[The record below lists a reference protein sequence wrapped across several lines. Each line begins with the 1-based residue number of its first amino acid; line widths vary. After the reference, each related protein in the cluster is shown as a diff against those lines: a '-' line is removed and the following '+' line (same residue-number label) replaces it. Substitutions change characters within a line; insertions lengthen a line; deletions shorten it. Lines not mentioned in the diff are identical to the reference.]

1 MTFIVL
7 LTFSVV
13 IRNVFLYNAVVEQ
26 YSDLEVQ
33 LIYQQETFSER
44 YILIVFLGRNDYYG
58 SLFWQ
63 IYLLDIFLTGIFIC
77 SMDGVRYSLAFLA
90 GGDVLQNAML
100 PVIDLSVIATE
111 IASVQTI
118 KVRNDIQR

>member
-7 LTFSVV
+7 LTFSIV

-33 LIYQQETFSER
+33 LIYQQETFGER

-63 IYLLDIFLTGIFIC
+63 IYLLDIYF
-77 SMDGVRYSLAFLA
+77 
-90 GGDVLQNAML
+90 
-100 PVIDLSVIATE
+100 
-111 IASVQTI
+111 
-118 KVRNDIQR
+118 

>member
-7 LTFSVV
+7 LTFSIV

-44 YILIVFLGRNDYYG
+44 YILIVFWEEMIIMVHFSGKY
-58 SLFWQ
+58 
-63 IYLLDIFLTGIFIC
+63 IC
-77 SMDGVRYSLAFLA
+77 
-90 GGDVLQNAML
+90 
-100 PVIDLSVIATE
+100 
-111 IASVQTI
+111 
-118 KVRNDIQR
+118 